1 MMKDLVMD
9 VAKEMPNNATIEE
22 IFDAIIV
29 RLSAIKGFEEIDKG
43 KYTTQEELLEE
54 IKSW

>member
-1 MMKDLVMD
+1 MD
-9 VAKEMPNNATIEE
+9 VTKEMPNNATIEE

-29 RLSAIKGFEEIDKG
+29 RVSAIKGFEEIDEG

>member
-1 MMKDLVMD
+1 MMKELVIE
-9 VAKEMPNNATIEE
+9 VANEMPNNATIEE

-29 RLSAIKGFEEIDKG
+29 RLSAIKGFQEIDEG